1 MRRRRPGLVRAALRL
16 GFLTVV
22 AGAAWY
28 AYDVAVTDVAQ
39 AGEKPPAAVGDE
51 RAADRDE
58 AASHAA
64 DLVRGLLAPVLRSD
78 PPVLARPP
86 RDRPPPAPP
95 APPVRPPRADPPP
108 PHPSDEPAP
117 PVDAG
122 PAGRPAPAGGQP
134 RQDAAPPADAT
145 TPAGQV
151 PPSTGRSAA
160 RPKPTSPRVA
170 TGTPHAAPPAKPS
183 ATPPSASRP
192 DDPSARPPA
201 LPEAEAGPLTAVL
214 AELLG
219 PASPLPDSVVAG
231 TDPVLRELTPVLDPL
246 EPVLDVLEPV
256 VELPQPAPTPA
267 DPTPHPNPD
276 PTMPPAPAGD
286 PTPPAPGAEPA
297 RPGSP
302 DRIGLGPGSAR
313 PLGAADHRIRHLS
326 DYPAASLS
334 APDQGAVDGGQHDR
348 NRQADSTPDTP
359 PSSPAPGTSGAEPA
373 PNSHSGTADLAA
385 AGWSPPPVSG
395 RVTRSTRDR
404 RQPSRSPRPRS
415 RPA

>member
-78 PPVLARPP
+78 
-86 RDRPPPAPP
+86 
-95 APPVRPPRADPPP
+95 
-108 PHPSDEPAP
+108 
-117 PVDAG
+117 
-122 PAGRPAPAGGQP
+122 
-134 RQDAAPPADAT
+134 
-145 TPAGQV
+145 
-151 PPSTGRSAA
+151 
-160 RPKPTSPRVA
+160 
-170 TGTPHAAPPAKPS
+170 
-183 ATPPSASRP
+183 
-192 DDPSARPPA
+192 
-201 LPEAEAGPLTAVL
+201 EAEAGPLTAVL

-286 PTPPAPGAEPA
+286 PTPPAPG
-297 RPGSP
+297 PGSP

-334 APDQGAVDGGQHDR
+334 APDQGASTV
-348 NRQADSTPDTP
+348 DSTTGTGRPTP
-359 PSSPAPGTSGAEPA
+359 RRTLRPRHRHPAP
-373 PNSHSGTADLAA
+373 AA
-385 AGWSPPPVSG
+385 
-395 RVTRSTRDR
+395 
-404 RQPSRSPRPRS
+404 PSRRRTRTAVRPTWLRPAGRPRRS
-415 RPA
+415 AVG